1 MCKRTGSGALARA
14 AEAKYRAV
22 KRAAFVDGCMGR
34 GGGACESTRV
44 CRGGERRGR
53 RNARQKQGGW
63 RKHGRFDD
71 ERPIND
77 VAKQRVARV
86 TSRGAAMCRW
96 YADRQRVRKRVRQ
109 CFFGLPKRF
118 RSPKTHCLIKKTE
131 DTLSNPF
138 SDTLS
143 VYIPTT
149 HRGPS

>member
-77 VAKQRVARV
+77 VAKRGLRE
-86 TSRGAAMCRW
+86 SRHEGPRCVVGMQT
-96 YADRQRVRKRVRQ
+96 DNVSEN
-109 CFFGLPKRF
+109 GLDNV
-118 RSPKTHCLIKKTE
+118 S
-131 DTLSNPF
+131 
-138 SDTLS
+138 S
-143 VYIPTT
+143 VYQSAFV
-149 HRGPS
+149 HRRHIV